1 MRRMNISK
9 ARVIVRAPARPGRS
23 ARAAVSR
30 PRATP
35 CRAEP
40 LSRRNP
46 ATSTGAKMRCVA
58 LPRLG
63 SPTSACGSDGVAELV
78 AGLTV
83 TRACEATARGAVG
96 HEGTT
101 RGRVVPASPR
111 SRSRRRPAP
120 PRVPRGV
127 ALARAGAHT
136 ATSRVRRSTVPN
148 GRITSHRHPHHSVII
163 RSKDGAKTKRKPS
176 RLRHFLT
183 AHATTRTRIVF
194 HSVLPYRATHRSPTR
209 SAAARSSRSI
219 PKSKICTAP
228 TGPPCRRSSPWSPR
242 S

>member
-46 ATSTGAKMRCVA
+46 ATSTGAKMRCVS

-63 SPTSACGSDGVAELV
+63 SPTSACGSDGVAESV

-111 SRSRRRPAP
+111 SRSRGRPAP
-120 PRVPRGV
+120 
-127 ALARAGAHT
+127 ARAARRRPRARRRAHCHVARSALDRSERT
-136 ATSRVRRSTVPN
+136 NHESSSSTSL
-148 GRITSHRHPHHSVII
+148 RHHPLPS
-163 RSKDGAKTKRKPS
+163 GAKTKRKPS

-183 AHATTRTRIVF
+183 AHASTRTRIVF

-228 TGPPCRRSSPWSPR
+228 TGPPRRRSSPWSPR